1 MNWGPTSRGQHLG
14 TRVSALLDGQLSAA
28 DTDAAWSHVAGCAE
42 CRDSVQR
49 EAWIKQ
55 RMAGLSA
62 LTTAPPSLKGDLMRP
77 EHCSQRR
84 EHRRAISLAAVGGG
98 AVGAA
103 MMGFIALSPAP
114 AAAPT
119 PGGVATTPSSTVL
132 TPVSM
137 MYVRR

>member
-1 MNWGPTSRGQHLG
+1 MNWVPGACTQHLG
-14 TRVSALLDGQLSAA
+14 TRVSALLDGQLSSA
-28 DTDAAWSHVAGCAE
+28 DADCAWAHVASCAE
-42 CRDSVQR
+42 CREAVQR

-55 RMAGLSA
+55 RMAGLSS
-62 LTTAPPSLKGDLMRP
+62 LTTAPMSLKGDLLRP

-84 EHRRAISLAAVGGG
+84 EHRRALSLAAVGGG

-119 PGGVATTPSSTVL
+119 PVGYSNLPTSAIAPA
-132 TPVSM
+132 SM

>member
-1 MNWGPTSRGQHLG
+1 MNWGPGPRTQHLG

-28 DTDAAWSHVAGCAE
+28 DADCAWAHVAGCVE
-42 CRDSVQR
+42 CRDAVQR

-55 RMAGLSA
+55 RMAGLSS
-62 LTTAPPSLKGDLMRP
+62 LTTAPMSLKGDLLRP

-84 EHRRAISLAAVGGG
+84 EHRRALSFAAVGGG

-119 PGGVATTPSSTVL
+119 PVGYSNLPTSPIAPA
-132 TPVSM
+132 SM

>member
-1 MNWGPTSRGQHLG
+1 MSWTQAARSQHLG
-14 TRVSALLDGQLSAA
+14 TRVSALLDGQLAA
-28 DTDAAWSHVAGCAE
+28 DEADCAWAHVAACTS
-42 CRDSVQR
+42 CRESVQR
-49 EAWIKQ
+49 ETWIKQ

-62 LTTAPPSLKGDLMRP
+62 LTTAPTSLKGDLLRP
-77 EHCSQRR
+77 EHCGERR
-84 EHRRAISLAAVGGG
+84 EHRRVVSLAAVGGG

-119 PGGVATTPSSTVL
+119 PAGYSTIPTSVIA
-132 TPVSM
+132 PASI

>member
-1 MNWGPTSRGQHLG
+1 MNWTQGSRGQHLG
-14 TRVSALLDGQLSAA
+14 TRVSSLLDGQLSAA
-28 DTDAAWSHVAGCAE
+28 EADCAWAHVAACSA
-42 CRDSVQR
+42 CREAVQR
-49 EAWIKQ
+49 ETWIKQ

-62 LTTAPPSLKGDLMRP
+62 LTTAPSSLKGDLLRP
-77 EHCSQRR
+77 EHCSQHR
-84 EHRRAISLAAVGGG
+84 EHRRVISLAAVGGG

-119 PGGVATTPSSTVL
+119 PSGYATNPSMVIAPASI
-132 TPVSM
+132 

>member
-1 MNWGPTSRGQHLG
+1 M
-14 TRVSALLDGQLSAA
+14 LDGQLSAA
-28 DTDAAWSHVAGCAE
+28 ETDCAWAHVAACVP
-42 CRDSVQR
+42 CRESVQR
-49 EAWIKQ
+49 ETWIKQ

-62 LTTAPPSLKGDLMRP
+62 LTTAPTSLKGDLLRP
-77 EHCSQRR
+77 ERCGERR
-84 EHRRAISLAAVGGG
+84 EHRRAVSFAAVSGG

-119 PGGVATTPSSTVL
+119 PAGYSTIPSTVIA
-132 TPVSM
+132 PASI

>member
-1 MNWGPTSRGQHLG
+1 MNWGQAYRGQHLG
-14 TRVSALLDGQLSAA
+14 AGVSALLDGQLSAEA
-28 DTDAAWSHVAGCAE
+28 TERAWDHVSGCGVCSEA
-42 CRDSVQR
+42 VQR

-62 LTTAPPSLKGDLMRP
+62 LTAAPAALKGDLLRP
-77 EHCSQRR
+77 EHCVRRR
-84 EHRRAISLAAVGGG
+84 EHRRALSLAAVGGG

-119 PGGVATTPSSTVL
+119 PSGFTVPPTTVIAPA
-132 TPVSM
+132 SM

>member
-1 MNWGPTSRGQHLG
+1 MNWGPGSRTQHLG
-14 TRVSALLDGQLSAA
+14 TRVSALLDGQLSASDA
-28 DTDAAWSHVAGCAE
+28 DCAWSHVAGCAE
-42 CRDSVQR
+42 CREAVQR

-55 RMAGLSA
+55 RMAGLSS
-62 LTTAPPSLKGDLMRP
+62 LTTAPMSLKGDLLRP
-77 EHCSQRR
+77 EHCQRR
-84 EHRRAISLAAVGGG
+84 EHRRALSFAAVGGG

-119 PGGVATTPSSTVL
+119 PVGYTNTPSTVIA
-132 TPVSM
+132 PASM

>member
-1 MNWGPTSRGQHLG
+1 MNWTQGSRSQHLG
-14 TRVSALLDGQLSAA
+14 TRVSALLDGQLSVDEA
-28 DTDAAWSHVAGCAE
+28 DCGWAHVAACAV
-42 CRDSVQR
+42 CREAVQR

-55 RMAGLSA
+55 RMAGLSS
-62 LTTAPPSLKGDLMRP
+62 LTTAPTSLKGDLLRP
-77 EHCSQRR
+77 ERCQRR
-84 EHRRAISLAAVGGG
+84 EHRRAVSFAAVGGG

-119 PGGVATTPSSTVL
+119 PVGYSTIPTMVIA
-132 TPVSM
+132 PASM